1 MSQHAR
7 RVLAFGVCV
16 GLGVVALLEGLRRLD
31 LGQTLAGGG
40 LVLLAMFL
48 LLSAVGLARPW
59 LRRR

>member
-1 MSQHAR
+1 MSNHAR
-7 RVLAFGVCV
+7 RVLALGVCV
-16 GLGVVALLEGLRRLD
+16 AGGLIALLEGLRRLD

-40 LVLLAMFL
+40 LILLSMFL